1 MQLNFVRVVV
11 GPLDAVLR
19 GAAQATAEF
28 ATSSAQYLL
37 GGPPT
42 LTILLTGMNEAT
54 TAHA

>member
-1 MQLNFVRVVV
+1 
-11 GPLDAVLR
+11 LR